1 MTNGENMANILLQ
14 RLVRELNKL
23 WPGQP
28 SEIKTA
34 ADAYEVCRTI
44 VEEVNNTAVSG
55 EERTQWR
62 IK

>member
-1 MTNGENMANILLQ
+1 MNKDNANTLLQ
-14 RLVRELNKL
+14 YLVGELNKL
-23 WPGQP
+23 WSWQP

-34 ADAYEVCRTI
+34 ADAYEACRTI

>member
-1 MTNGENMANILLQ
+1 MKDRANVLLQ
-14 RLVRELNKL
+14 YLVGELNKL
-23 WPGQP
+23 WSGQP

>member
-14 RLVRELNKL
+14 RLVGELNKL
-23 WPGQP
+23 WSGQP

>member
-23 WPGQP
+23 WSGQP

-34 ADAYEVCRTI
+34 KDAYEVCRTI
-44 VEEVNNTAVSG
+44 VEAAKNNTAESG
-55 EERTQWR
+55 KEENAV
-62 IK
+62 

>member
-1 MTNGENMANILLQ
+1 MKDRANVLLQ
-14 RLVRELNKL
+14 YLVGELNKL
-23 WPGQP
+23 WSGQL

-34 ADAYEVCRTI
+34 ADAYEVCRQIT
-44 VEEVNNTAVSG
+44 EEVNNTAVSG

>member
-23 WPGQP
+23 WSWQP